1 MSLMAMFKGWLGE
14 ASTSVAN
21 TLFLDDK
28 VYTSINN
35 VTIPTRNGTTQIDH
49 IIASRYG
56 LFVVESKNMKGWIF
70 GDERAKQWTVS
81 VFGRKHQFQNPLH
94 QNYRHTMA
102 LSEFLGVDHGKL
114 HSVVMFWG
122 EAELKSP
129 MPPNVMTKG
138 YATYIKSKQEVM
150 FTDAEVAQLVQ
161 ALRTGM
167 LPKTWAT
174 RTAHVQSLK
183 ERFSDPTICPKCGSL
198 LVRRIAKAGPHA
210 GRPFLG
216 CSGYPKC
223 RYTAPADLE
232 RGFRL

>member
-14 ASTSVAN
+14 TQSAVAN
-21 TLFLDDK
+21 ALFLDDK
-28 VYTSINN
+28 IYTSINN

-49 IIASRYG
+49 VIVSRFG
-56 LFVVESKNMKGWIF
+56 LFVVETKNMKGWIF
-70 GDERAKQWTVS
+70 GDERDKQWTVS
-81 VFGRKHQFQNPLH
+81 VFGRKHRFQNPLH

-102 LSEFLGVDHGKL
+102 LSEFLGVDHDKL

-122 EAELKSP
+122 DAELKTP
-129 MPPNVMTKG
+129 MPANVMTHG
-138 YATYIKSKQEVM
+138 YASYIKSKQTVEFSDPEVI
-150 FTDAEVAQLVQ
+150 QLVE

-174 RTAHVQSLK
+174 RTAHIHSLK
-183 ERFSDPTICPKCGSL
+183 ERHSSLTTCPKCGSP
-198 LVRRIAKAGPHA
+198 LVQRTAKSGPNT

-223 RYTAPADLE
+223 RHTAAVPAD
-232 RGFRL
+232 